1 MSSVG
6 LNKWIVSGH
15 LAADAE
21 IKIVDLKS
29 GEKAKVAKATIY
41 VRKGRSRDESFTVSL
56 SIWESSSAWRK
67 LSFLKK
73 GSLIIC
79 TGSVEPNPYIS
90 NSNNLPK
97 AGLSMNVVD
106 IDLDNIRNGDEG
118 EESAPPEPTF
128 LPEPTFVD
136 NGTVESVESAS
147 KSRKQKEKTAALT

>member
-21 IKIVDLKS
+21 IKTVDLKS

-41 VRKGRSRDESFTVSL
+41 VRKGRARDESFTIAL

-67 LSFLKK
+67 LAFLKK

-79 TGSVEPNPYIS
+79 TGSVEPSPYIS
-90 NSNNLPK
+90 NSDNSPK
-97 AGLSMNVVD
+97 AGLAMNVVD
-106 IDLDNIRNGDEG
+106 IDLDNIRSAEDG
-118 EESAPPEPTF
+118 EESGQAESTQV
-128 LPEPTFVD
+128 EG
-136 NGTVESVESAS
+136 GTVESEESAA
-147 KSRKQKEKTAALT
+147 KSRKQKEKDPALTS